1 MLLKTFLLLGEE
13 GITDVKKSFS
23 FQTRCMTKLY
33 ERVFDK
39 KYKTVDCR
47 QLNFHCG
54 NYPEIKLLECFD
66 GFCQVLVP
74 YNVEEFLKYPDNKKK
89 VEILELLKN
98 SLDFVIRE
106 KNWDPDPFQEAYE
119 RVKELNYINE
129 FIWDK
134 PKFSPNRKYKAEVI
148 CNHDLY
154 DFTLKIV
161 IKDRNGKI
169 LHEKEIVSTEPDE
182 LIYDRFL
189 GHLQWISD
197 DEIALYEKY
206 SKRYVSVKLSE
217 VL

>member
-13 GITDVKKSFS
+13 GISDVKKSFS
-23 FQTRCMTKLY
+23 FQTRCITKLY

-39 KYKTVDCR
+39 KYKTADCR

-54 NYPEIKLLECFD
+54 NYSEMKLLGCFD

-74 YNVEEFLKYPDNKKK
+74 YNTQEFLEYPDNKKK
-89 VEILELLKN
+89 IEILELLKN

-106 KNWDPDPFQEAYE
+106 KNWDPNPFQEAYE

-129 FIWDK
+129 FIWNK
-134 PKFSPNRKYKAEVI
+134 PKLSPNKKYKAEVH

-154 DFTLKIV
+154 DFTIKMV
-161 IKDRNGKI
+161 IKDRKDKV
-169 LHEKEIVSTEPDE
+169 LLEKKIVSTEPDE

-189 GHLQWISD
+189 GHLMWISD
-197 DEIALYEKY
+197 DEIALYEKN
-206 SKRYVSVKLSE
+206 SKRYTSVKLRE
-217 VL
+217 A